1 MHGKG
6 TVKIVIDI
14 VGADVQISNLCAD
27 KHMSRV
33 GHET

>member
-6 TVKIVIDI
+6 RVKIVIDI

-27 KHMSRV
+27 KYMTKI